1 MAKKAV
7 VQSVWL
13 VTIRTTTIPRVLV
26 VRMESIPIK
35 TFNFRWNRVQIV
47 PVVDIL
53 PRSVCPVHWDAMLV
67 PPENIPTK
75 KA

>member
-1 MAKKAV
+1 MAKAAAPIARP
-7 VQSVWL
+7 

-26 VRMESIPIK
+26 VHMESIPIK
-35 TFNFRWNRVQIV
+35 IFKPRWNRVQIV
-47 PVVDIL
+47 PAADTL
-53 PRSVCPVHWDAMLV
+53 PRSVCPVHWGAMLV